1 MAIICSA
8 NIGGTNDKP
17 LDFQWIGP
25 TGAVMS
31 SSGRIHV
38 ENVTTIQNQGLTFYT
53 STLTFST
60 LSSQDNNSMYQCS
73 VGTLYTPYFTQY
85 TPSSSMTTVVVSG
98 MFPTPCVCW
107 VLSHWSSPSPD
118 PQPNHQWSLLSAGSP
133 SAQLYRCHTSVC
145 CPPCGV
151 LLVQRQ
157 WGDIRPPGS
166 WGSWHKCDPS
176 RGQCEH
182 ADHSRVLCGW

>member
-1 MAIICSA
+1 
-8 NIGGTNDKP
+8 
-17 LDFQWIGP
+17 
-25 TGAVMS
+25 MS
-31 SSGRIHV
+31 SSGRIYV
-38 ENVTTIQNQGLTFYT
+38 ENVTTTQNQGFTFYT
-53 STLTFST
+53 STLIFST

-73 VGTLYTPYFTQY
+73 VGTVYTPYSTQY

-118 PQPNHQWSLLSAGSP
+118 PQPHHQWSLLSAGSP
-133 SAQLYRCHTSVC
+133 SAQLYSCQTSVC
-145 CPPCGV
+145 CSPCGF

-157 WGDIRPPGS
+157 WGDIQPPGS

-176 RGQCEH
+176 RGKCEH